1 MWLKRLNRAWRLFG
15 TGFCFF
21 AFGLGGLIFGIVVF
35 PLIFVFIRNPN
46 TRKGIARRFVSN
58 SFKLFMAIMS
68 GLGVLSYEIKGSEN
82 AVIGHNQIIIANHP
96 MLIDV
101 VFLVSLFPM
110 ADCVIK
116 EAITENPFMRSVVSS
131 TDYIPSGNT
140 GILLKTCV
148 RRLRSGASLLLFPE
162 GTRSV
167 LGEALDFKLGAASF
181 AVKAK
186 AEVLPVT
193 IQCDQPQFLSKNEPW
208 YRIPS
213 EKPFISIQ
221 IYPPQTLEEL
231 IPADL
236 HPNQATRDL
245 NDAFLDFFNSK
256 LKSLPNP

>member
-101 VFLVSLFPM
+101 VFLV
-110 ADCVIK
+110 
-116 EAITENPFMRSVVSS
+116 
-131 TDYIPSGNT
+131 
-140 GILLKTCV
+140 TCS
-148 RRLRSGASLLLFPE
+148 RWQIASLKRPLPRIHLCAVLF
-162 GTRSV
+162 R
-167 LGEALDFKLGAASF
+167 
-181 AVKAK
+181 
-186 AEVLPVT
+186 
-193 IQCDQPQFLSKNEPW
+193 
-208 YRIPS
+208 
-213 EKPFISIQ
+213 
-221 IYPPQTLEEL
+221 PQTTYPVEILEY
-231 IPADL
+231 
-236 HPNQATRDL
+236 
-245 NDAFLDFFNSK
+245 S
-256 LKSLPNP
+256 